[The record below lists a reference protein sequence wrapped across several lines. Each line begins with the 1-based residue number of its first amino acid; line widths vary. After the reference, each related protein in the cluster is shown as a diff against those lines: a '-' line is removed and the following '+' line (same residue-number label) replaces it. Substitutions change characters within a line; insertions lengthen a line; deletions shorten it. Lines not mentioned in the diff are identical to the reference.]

1 MIINDVLKT
10 WTNKHWIIWESS
22 NHARDFFRIN
32 MLCLDFVYT
41 CCRALTWQVLAVT
54 SEGGLLNYQKLSACA
69 ARNWMTLTFSFLGG
83 MNWSAAHQM
92 HAQTV
97 ELLYFVLSFQCVCLW
112 WWSYGE
118 IFFFIVKVSLMN
130 FFIFYSSHQR
140 ERESPPLNL
149 FTCVLGDDFFAR
161 VTANTAAPLELAI
174 TLLLNNNLLCI
185 VASAAAEQWAAVES
199 CRCLA
204 AFSAMRACN
213 HRVFLVEVWK
223 GWRKSW
229 RDVKHSPVH
238 CSCLFTL
245 HQSGDSS
252 RYTKSNAVG
261 TLKRESLTCK
271 RPRLFILTCVACS
284 YFSRR
289 KSPETSSKFWMEL
302 RNTTTDREWDC
313 SRFFTRR
320 FGFCSRNTKLTYF
333 SNCT

>member
-1 MIINDVLKT
+1 MLQSSHMASSCCHIRGRIVELSKIICMCCQKLND
-10 WTNKHWIIWESS
+10 I
-22 NHARDFFRIN
+22 DFFFARGEELKCCTSNACTDGWVII
-32 MLCLDFVYT
+32 LCV
-41 CCRALTWQVLAVT
+41 
-54 SEGGLLNYQKLSACA
+54 E
-69 ARNWMTLTFSFLGG
+69 FS
-83 MNWSAAHQM
+83 
-92 HAQTV
+92 V
-97 ELLYFVLSFQCVCLW
+97 CICLW
-112 WWSYGE
+112 WWFYGE

-204 AFSAMRACN
+204 AFPAMRACN
-213 HRVFLVEVWK
+213 HRVFFWVEVWK

-289 KSPETSSKFWMEL
+289 KSPETSSKLWMEL

-313 SRFFTRR
+313 SRFFTRT